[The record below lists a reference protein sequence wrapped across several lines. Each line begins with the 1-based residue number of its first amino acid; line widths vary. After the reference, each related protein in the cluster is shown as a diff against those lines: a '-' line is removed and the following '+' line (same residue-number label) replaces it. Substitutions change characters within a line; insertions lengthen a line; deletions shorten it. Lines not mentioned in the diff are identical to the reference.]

1 MDEAVLLIWDSIAG
15 SYIDGKTIFC
25 EKELQFTNLITEAGN
40 RSSECDT
47 RLVREGIKTF
57 QVNSHFYFVIAF

>member
-1 MDEAVLLIWDSIAG
+1 MVKLYSVN
-15 SYIDGKTIFC
+15 
-25 EKELQFTNLITEAGN
+25 KELHFTNLITEAGN

-57 QVNSHFYFVIAF
+57 QVNSHFCFVIAF